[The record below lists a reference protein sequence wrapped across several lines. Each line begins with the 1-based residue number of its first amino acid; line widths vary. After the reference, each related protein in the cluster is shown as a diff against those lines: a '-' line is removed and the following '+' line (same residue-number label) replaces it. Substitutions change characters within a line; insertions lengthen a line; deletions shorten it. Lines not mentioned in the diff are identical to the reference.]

1 MSTKDLV
8 PHAVRSCLTRRAD
21 CPIHAEPVH
30 HEEYA
35 KFDSGIDDGLLE
47 RR

>member
-1 MSTKDLV
+1 MGQ
-8 PHAVRSCLTRRAD
+8 AAD
-21 CPIHAEPVH
+21 PIHDHDRGLDRIAF